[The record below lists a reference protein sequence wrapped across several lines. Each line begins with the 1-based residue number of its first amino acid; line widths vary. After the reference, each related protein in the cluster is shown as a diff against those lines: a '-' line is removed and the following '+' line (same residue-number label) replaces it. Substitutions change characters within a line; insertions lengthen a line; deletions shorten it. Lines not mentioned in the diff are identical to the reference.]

1 MSWTPPERGP
11 VRDKQNF
18 DCDDETRT
26 ACVVASLL
34 LKYPMVWVRRS
45 RRGHHVVVDAAPNL
59 MERWMIGDCFGRLHA
74 DMKRVKAGNP
84 IGILFYY
91 KNHSFT
97 SRWVPVKAVPFE
109 EGVFDG

>member
-1 MSWTPPERGP
+1 
-11 VRDKQNF
+11 
-18 DCDDETRT
+18 
-26 ACVVASLL
+26 
-34 LKYPMVWVRRS
+34 
-45 RRGHHVVVDAAPNL
+45 